1 MRALKRL
8 SYRFLAGCLV
18 LQAGL
23 AQGQQPADVSP
34 VNESHEIPFQLHES
48 YLIAVEG
55 RIGNLDRLKCLIDTG
70 ASYSVVNKRIAQRLQ
85 LPREPG
91 RIFKFERYTTV
102 EWAVLPEV
110 QIGPITVRDAKFIV
124 DDQSSVIPRDFD
136 AIIGLDLLAK
146 TSGFLIDYAAKM
158 ISFRNV
164 SASQS
169 NRLTCLTAQMMLQ
182 GHPVN
187 LVADTAMHGFLLYE
201 DLRQRFPDLKFK
213 MEKTVSIGQLRAKQA
228 TVSGMRLGSRESEA
242 IVYLIRRPSQGT
254 PSDVDG
260 YFGMDALNAKVVEFD
275 FENRRLRWD

>member
-1 MRALKRL
+1 MKRL

-23 AQGQQPADVSP
+23 AQGQQRADVSR
-34 VNESHEIPFQLHES
+34 VNDSHEIPFQLRES

-55 RIGNLDRLKCLIDTG
+55 RIGNLDKLKCLIDTG
-70 ASYSVVNKRIAQRLQ
+70 ASHSVVNKKIAQRLQ

-91 RIFKFERYTTV
+91 RVFKFERYTTV

-124 DDQSSVIPRDFD
+124 DDQSSDIPRDID
-136 AIIGLDLLAK
+136 AIIGLDILAK
-146 TSGFLIDYAAKM
+146 TSGFLIDYAAKT

-169 NRLTCLTAQMMLQ
+169 NRLTCLTAQMILQ

-187 LVADTAMHGFLLYE
+187 LVADTGMHGFLLYE
-201 DLRQRFPDLKFK
+201 NLRQRFPDLKFK
-213 MEKTVSIGQLRAKQA
+213 MEKTVSIGQIRAKQA
-228 TVSGMRLGSRESEA
+228 KVSGMRLGSRES
-242 IVYLIRRPSQGT
+242 
-254 PSDVDG
+254 
-260 YFGMDALNAKVVEFD
+260 K
-275 FENRRLRWD
+275 RLFI

>member
-1 MRALKRL
+1 MKRL

-18 LQAGL
+18 LLQGGL
-23 AQGQQPADVSP
+23 AQGQQRTDISRAKD
-34 VNESHEIPFQLHES
+34 SHEIPFELREG

-70 ASYSVVNKRIAQRLQ
+70 ASHSVVNKRIAQRLE

-91 RIFKFERYTTV
+91 RVFKFERYTTV
-102 EWAVLPEV
+102 EWAVFPEV

-164 SASQS
+164 SALQS
-169 NRLTCLTAQMMLQ
+169 RLTCLTTQMMLQ

-187 LVADTAMHGFLLYE
+187 LVADTGMHGFLLYE

-213 MEKTVSIGQLRAKQA
+213 MEKAVSIGQIRAKQA
-228 TVSGMRLGSRESEA
+228 KVSGMRLGSRESEA
-242 IVYLIRRPSQGT
+242 VVYLIRRPSQGT
-254 PSDVDG
+254 LSEVDG
-260 YFGMDALNAKVVEFD
+260 YFGMDTLNANVVEFD

>member
-1 MRALKRL
+1 MKRL

-23 AQGQQPADVSP
+23 AQGQQRADLSR
-34 VNESHEIPFQLHES
+34 VNDSHEIPFQLRES

-55 RIGNLDRLKCLIDTG
+55 RIGNLDKLNCLIDTG
-70 ASYSVVNKRIAQRLQ
+70 ASHSVVTKRIAQRLQ
-85 LPREPG
+85 LPRERG
-91 RIFKFERYTTV
+91 RVFRFDRYTTI

-124 DDQSSVIPRDFD
+124 DDQSLDIPSDID
-136 AIIGLDLLAK
+136 AIIGLDILAT

-164 SASQS
+164 SALQS
-169 NRLTCLTAQMMLQ
+169 RSTCLTAQMMLQ

-187 LVADTAMHGFLLYE
+187 LVADTGMHGFLLYE

-213 MEKTVSIGQLRAKQA
+213 MEKTVNFGQIRAKRA
-228 TVSGMRLGSRESEA
+228 KVSGMRLGSRESEA
-242 IVYLIRRPSQGT
+242 VVYLIRRPSQGT

-260 YFGMDALNAKVVEFD
+260 YFGMDALNTKVVEFD